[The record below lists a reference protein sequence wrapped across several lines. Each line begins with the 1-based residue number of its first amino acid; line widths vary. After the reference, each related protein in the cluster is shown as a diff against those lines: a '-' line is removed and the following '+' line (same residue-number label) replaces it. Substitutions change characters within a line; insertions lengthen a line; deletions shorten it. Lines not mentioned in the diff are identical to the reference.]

1 MCACDLDG
9 MSARDEGLIV
19 NGLAPGRFIKMAVF
33 ERIDGDG
40 KELAIVASGVVGPS
54 EARSLGLE
62 IHAEPWRRIVMLKFF
77 AACAFLGTIAMGT
90 TAMAEGG
97 QQKQLSWDQLI
108 QACQNPTAFQSQ
120 RQPNAIRL
128 TCEDTQFVWE
138 TDHSQNMEID
148 NRRSIVASL
157 SSDKFFV
164 VKQENSVPMNAFQT
178 PCPHLKEVQVTY
190 TKSFALTC
198 QELINHRGSMNDF
211 CKSRVDQ
218 DMVANKS
225 LATRTDT
232 GNVYNMCAAP
242 ELIKGYK
249 GQGGNKAPAGNKGQL
264 QPPSGEK
271 QPGEKQ
277 PQPGDKK

>member
-1 MCACDLDG
+1 
-9 MSARDEGLIV
+9 
-19 NGLAPGRFIKMAVF
+19 
-33 ERIDGDG
+33 
-40 KELAIVASGVVGPS
+40 
-54 EARSLGLE
+54 
-62 IHAEPWRRIVMLKFF
+62 MLKCFT
-77 AACAFLGTIAMGT
+77 ACAFLGAFAISSV
-90 TAMAEGG
+90 AMAEGS

-138 TDHSQNMEID
+138 TDHSDNMEID

-164 VKQENSVPMNAFQT
+164 VRQESTVPMGTFQT
-178 PCPHLKEVQVTY
+178 ACPRLKEVKVTY

-198 QELINHRGSMNDF
+198 QELISHRGSMNDF

-218 DMVANKS
+218 DQVANKA
-225 LATRTDT
+225 LATRVDT

-249 GQGGNKAPAGNKGQL
+249 GQAGSKAQL
-264 QPPSGEK
+264 
-271 QPGEKQ
+271 
-277 PQPGDKK
+277 QPGDKK